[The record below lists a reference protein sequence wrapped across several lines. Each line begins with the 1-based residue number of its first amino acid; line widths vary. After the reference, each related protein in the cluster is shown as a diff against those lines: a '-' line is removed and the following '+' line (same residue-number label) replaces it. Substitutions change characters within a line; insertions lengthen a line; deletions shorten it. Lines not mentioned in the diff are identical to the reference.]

1 MVKYLRIR
9 EIKEL
14 SSRHIPVLLSAD
26 ENFYL
31 RYKAPED
38 KIQVQNGGLELKR
51 LNHYNKLAE
60 LMMEER
66 PVEVQVKERPLQSQ
80 FKPYLEGRHWDPGI
94 LLRSTGEKARCYS
107 ERFRLLF
114 RLL

>member
-1 MVKYLRIR
+1 
-9 EIKEL
+9 
-14 SSRHIPVLLSAD
+14 
-26 ENFYL
+26 
-31 RYKAPED
+31 
-38 KIQVQNGGLELKR
+38 
-51 LNHYNKLAE
+51 
-60 LMMEER
+60 MMEER

-94 LLRSTGEKARCYS
+94 LLRSTGKKARCYS

>member
-1 MVKYLRIR
+1 
-9 EIKEL
+9 
-14 SSRHIPVLLSAD
+14 
-26 ENFYL
+26 
-31 RYKAPED
+31 
-38 KIQVQNGGLELKR
+38 
-51 LNHYNKLAE
+51 
-60 LMMEER
+60 MMEER